1 MAEPWDVLVV
11 GGGGCGLAAAVR
23 AAQVGARVVLLEKED
38 ELGGNTRRS
47 IGSVP
52 GAGTRFQ
59 AAAGIEDFPG
69 RFVADLAR
77 QAGEHL
83 DRPVAERLC
92 GVSANLVHWLVDEAG
107 VVLSLTEDYK
117 HIAHSVNRLHNP
129 PSREGSE
136 LVHDLATTARGLGV
150 RVETSTAV
158 DDVRQD
164 GDLMH
169 VTAGEATSTAR
180 KVVLA
185 TDGFGAS
192 PELLAEHAPDAAG
205 LPYFGGP
212 GNTGDGIGIGTRLGG
227 RTRSMNAILGYAA
240 MAQPK
245 GSEVSFETM
254 FSWTVPEKGGIF
266 VDAAGRRFGD
276 ESVGYSA
283 FTDDVLA
290 STDGVSY
297 AVFDQRIL
305 DHVCRYEKRFR
316 LIVERADTPVLR
328 GDDPRALADAY
339 GLPAGSLADTIAAYD
354 AAARGE
360 RDDEHGRTDFGFA
373 PLVPPY
379 YVARTVPGILT
390 TQGGLTVDANARVL
404 AADGTPMPH
413 LYAGGGTAAGICG
426 PSRARGYVSG
436 NGLLSA
442 LGYGYI
448 AGEHAARA
456 LARQRQGQE
465 QVPWS

>member
-23 AAQVGARVVLLEKED
+23 AAQAGASVLLLEKED
-38 ELGGNTRRS
+38 ALGGNTRRS

-59 AAAGIEDFPG
+59 AAARIEDFPG

-77 QAGEHL
+77 QAGDHL

-92 GVSANLVHWLVDEAG
+92 GISANLVHWLVDEAG

-136 LVHDLATTARGLGV
+136 LVHDLEKTARGLGV
-150 RVETSTAV
+150 RIETGTAV
-158 DDVRQD
+158 DDVRPD
-164 GDLMH
+164 GDVMH
-169 VTAGEATSTAR
+169 VTAGSVTLTAR
-180 KVVLA
+180 AVVLA
-185 TDGFGAS
+185 TDGFGANRS
-192 PELLAEHAPDAAG
+192 LLAEHAPDAAA

-212 GNTGDGIGIGTRLGG
+212 GNTGDGIAMGTRLGG

-240 MAQPK
+240 MAQPSD
-245 GSEVSFETM
+245 SEVSFETM

-266 VDAAGRRFGD
+266 VDSAGRRFGD

-290 STDGVSY
+290 GTDGVSY

-305 DHVCRYEKRFR
+305 DHVCTHEQRFR
-316 LIVERADTPVLR
+316 LIVERADSPVLR
-328 GDDPRALADAY
+328 GDDTRALADAY
-339 GLPAGSLADTIAAYD
+339 GLPPGTLADTIAAYD

-360 RDDEHGRTDFGFA
+360 RSDDHGRTDFGFA

-390 TQGGLTVDANARVL
+390 TQGGLAVDANARVL
-404 AADGTPMPH
+404 AADGTPVPR

-448 AGEHAARA
+448 AGEHAARSV
-456 LARQRQGQE
+456 ARQRRGE
-465 QVPWS
+465 ARDPWN